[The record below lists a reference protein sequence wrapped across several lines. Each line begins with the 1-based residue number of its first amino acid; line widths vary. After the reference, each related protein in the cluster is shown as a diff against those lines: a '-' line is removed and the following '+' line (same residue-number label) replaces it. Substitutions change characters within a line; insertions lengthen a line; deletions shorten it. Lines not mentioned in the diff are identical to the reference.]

1 MPNIKRHPGFIKIAL
16 VLVFVLFATLIGGS
30 VLIRGAKENP
40 LAVAGSAIGFTV
52 FQGEFVASVNEVG
65 DIESSENVEIRC
77 QVRSRGGSGA
87 TILELIPEGTKVRQ
101 GDFLCQL
108 DDSLLRDELI
118 EQKINVAKDR
128 ALVIQAESVLNTAK
142 RKLQEF
148 QEGSYQQ
155 QVSEFKAA
163 ITVAKEAERRAADVR
178 KYSETLN
185 RKGYMT
191 KTQLQADTFAEEKAT
206 LELELAEERLEVF
219 EKFTKGTML
228 AELEADIRK
237 QEADLEAS
245 QYTLQLSQQR
255 EKEQAQQVANCRIV
269 APADGTLVYA
279 NESDRDE
286 SSVVIEEGVL
296 VRDGQPIFF
305 LPDPNKMQVKAKIND
320 SKISKV
326 KVDQRVEIRVDTDPE
341 NPIAGRVKW
350 VSRYPNPRRYY
361 QAPIEYDVLIEI
373 TEMRPNIR
381 TGLRAK
387 VEVFVERIADAIQA
401 PISSLL
407 KQADSYF
414 VIVKTENGLAA
425 RRVEIGSS
433 NHKFVVIAAGL
444 EPGEQVLVDADNYRD
459 AVQLPSSTLAL
470 PSST

>member
-1 MPNIKRHPGFIKIAL
+1 MSRMKPHQGFIKIAL
-16 VLVFVLFATLIGGS
+16 VVIFVLCATVIGSS
-30 VLIRGAKENP
+30 VLFRGAKENP
-40 LAVAGSAIGFTV
+40 LAIAGSAITFTV

-65 DIESSENVEIRC
+65 DIESSHNVEIRC

-87 TILELIPEGTKVRQ
+87 TILELIPEGTQVRK

-128 ALVIQAESVLNTAK
+128 ASVIEAESVLNTAK
-142 RKLQEF
+142 SKLQEF

-155 QVSEFKAA
+155 QLAEFNAA
-163 ITVAKEAERRAADVR
+163 ITVAKEAERRAADIR

-185 RKGYMT
+185 RKGYLT
-191 KTQLQADTFAEEKAT
+191 KTRLQADVFAEEKAT
-206 LELELAEERLEVF
+206 LELKLAEERLNVF

-228 AELEADIRK
+228 AELEAAIRK

-245 QYTLQLSQQR
+245 QFTVQLSQQR
-255 EKEQAQQVANCRIV
+255 EAERTEQVANCRIL
-269 APADGTLVYA
+269 APAEGTLVYA
-279 NESDRDE
+279 NESDRDD

-296 VRDGQPIFF
+296 IRDGQPIFF
-305 LPDPNKMQVKAKIND
+305 LPDPSRMQVEAKIND

-341 NPIAGRVKW
+341 NPIAGRVKR

-361 QAPIEYDVLIEI
+361 QAPIEYDVIIEV
-373 TEMRPNIR
+373 TELRPNIR
-381 TGLRAK
+381 SGLRAK
-387 VEVFVERIADAIQA
+387 VEIFVERIPAAIQA

-407 KQADSYF
+407 KQDGNYF
-414 VIVKTENGLAA
+414 VIVKTEAGLAA
-425 RRVEIGSS
+425 RPVEIGS
-433 NHKFVVIAAGL
+433 NNYKFVVITAGL
-444 EPGEQVLVDADNYRD
+444 QPGEEVLVDADNYRD
-459 AVQLPSSTLAL
+459 VVQLPST
-470 PSST
+470 